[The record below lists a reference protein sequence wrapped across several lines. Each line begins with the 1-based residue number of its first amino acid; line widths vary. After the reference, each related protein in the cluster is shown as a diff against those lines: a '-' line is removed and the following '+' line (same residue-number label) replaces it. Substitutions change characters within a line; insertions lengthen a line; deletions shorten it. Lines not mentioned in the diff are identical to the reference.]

1 VKAPEIIDHEKGT
14 IVGSAPPSAL
24 HASAYAPFIFADM
37 AGTWGVDSGIVGL
50 SFEAV
55 RHTSVGE
62 KVITDS
68 VTVLHLRMSLKGMR
82 QLRDVLNQ
90 LDLVAAKQEGAAN

>member
-1 VKAPEIIDHEKGT
+1 MKPPEIIDHEKAAVIST
-14 IVGSAPPSAL
+14 APPSTL
-24 HASAYAPFIFADM
+24 HASAFAPIIFADM
-37 AGTWGVDSGIVGL
+37 TGTWGVDNGIVGL
-50 SFEAV
+50 SFEAI

-68 VTVLHLRMSLKGMR
+68 MTVLHLRMSLKGMR

-90 LDLVAAKQEGAAN
+90 LDLMAAKQEGAAN